1 MYFLVCLHHLLI
13 SFTRMVEGGEIKTSS
28 SLSREYTDL
37 SILSSKYWTGLSVF
51 LHAKV
56 DIGWGSVKLMET
68 AGHESFENLQ
78 AFPRKELAP
87 RDRVLSTALDL
98 FPRCGVHTVGIDR
111 IIAESGVA
119 KMTFYKHF
127 PSKSKL
133 VAEYIRYKNAE
144 WFILL
149 ERFTAASRTPANRIL
164 GIFDALEFAFKTP
177 GFQGC
182 PFIKGMAE
190 FGPEIDADEVKL
202 NLATHFAQTR
212 EFVERLAA
220 PLKVKDRKG
229 LVDRLLSL
237 IEGSF
242 VIAEA
247 TGRSE
252 VAAINK
258 EAARILIKHG

>member
-1 MYFLVCLHHLLI
+1 
-13 SFTRMVEGGEIKTSS
+13 
-28 SLSREYTDL
+28 
-37 SILSSKYWTGLSVF
+37 
-51 LHAKV
+51 
-56 DIGWGSVKLMET
+56 
-68 AGHESFENLQ
+68 
-78 AFPRKELAP
+78 
-87 RDRVLSTALDL
+87 
-98 FPRCGVHTVGIDR
+98 
-111 IIAESGVA
+111 
-119 KMTFYKHF
+119 
-127 PSKSKL
+127 